1 MVNCLVLNSASPI
14 RDLYY
19 CLVVFE
25 VLSGFQTLLILEEY
39 IMSES
44 QSKFVHWQNL
54 EYEAWYE
61 ITGPKTQIVPGS
73 FHTRPNSKDEDPN
86 AHIASNNA
94 GGEWQKL

>member
-1 MVNCLVLNSASPI
+1 M
-14 RDLYY
+14 
-19 CLVVFE
+19 
-25 VLSGFQTLLILEEY
+25 LLILEEY
-39 IMSES
+39 IMPES

>member
-1 MVNCLVLNSASPI
+1 M
-14 RDLYY
+14 
-19 CLVVFE
+19 
-25 VLSGFQTLLILEEY
+25 LLILEEY
-39 IMSES
+39 IMPES

-73 FHTRPNSKDEDPN
+73 FHTLPNSKDKDSN

-94 GGEWQKL
+94 GGERQKL